1 MSSTGVA
8 AAAGELGAHDGHRHR
23 NAAMLRRT
31 AGRGRAVPAEL
42 VSFMVVSPLIVPA
55 RPPVRQVMV
64 GEATARPP
72 DRTSDGRAVSGR
84 AEPRRCSGSATLLRQ
99 AC

>member
-1 MSSTGVA
+1 
-8 AAAGELGAHDGHRHR
+8 
-23 NAAMLRRT
+23 MLRRT

-42 VSFMVVSPLIVPA
+42 VSFMVVSPLVVPA

-99 AC
+99 ACAERDGGSGEGGVVGPVERAAG